1 MDRRQFFGQF
11 LALFTGTAAAQVFN
25 LASYPLL
32 ARLYTPTQF
41 GLFGAFVA
49 AAAIPGAIACGR
61 FELGI
66 TTAPAAGRKAMLW
79 LCIMVALGVSS
90 LATLGIAAY
99 WWWIA
104 TPLLGLLVPL
114 LFLTILLTGVANAV
128 TMYLMR
134 HEAFRFASTGV
145 VVRTAVTVGVQLG
158 AALIWP
164 SAAGLIAGFALGLI
178 AQTAMGLYLTRRD
191 HGIGRPRAGQMRAM
205 FRRFRKQV
213 SVDIPST
220 LLAALSLHLLPFFLQ
235 FLYGIKSVGFYSVG
249 QRIAVLPLQLFNDSL
264 SQVFFQRAARAQEER
279 GEFWREFRFTL
290 LASGAISLAMLAGLV
305 LLAKP
310 VVRIYLG
317 PGWDMAGTILVILAP
332 MLALRSVTMSLATT
346 VFVLKR
352 PGWLF
357 AHNVASV
364 AAIGLAF
371 GLAWQW
377 QSDLVGFLQLLAVLQ
392 GIEYAG
398 FALVLG
404 WAVWRQYRAV
414 TTWSPQR

>member
-1 MDRRQFFGQF
+1 MNRRQFFGQF
-11 LALFTGTAAAQVFN
+11 AALFTGTVAAQVFN
-25 LASYPLL
+25 LLSYPLL

-79 LCIMVALGVSS
+79 LCIAVALAVSTV
-90 LATLGIAAY
+90 ATLGIALY

-104 TPLLGLLVPL
+104 TPLLALLVPL
-114 LFLTILLTGVANAV
+114 LLVTIALTGIANAV

-134 HEAFRFASTGV
+134 HEAFSFASTGV
-145 VVRTAVTVGVQLG
+145 VLRTAITVGVQLG

-164 SAAGLIAGFALGLI
+164 SAAGLIAGFALGLV
-178 AQTAMGLYLTRRD
+178 AQAAMGLYLTRRD
-191 HGIGRPRAGQMRAM
+191 HGIGRPHPGQMRAM
-205 FRRFRKQV
+205 ARRFRKQV

-235 FLYGIKSVGFYSVG
+235 FLYGIKAVGFYSVG

-264 SQVFFQRAARAQEER
+264 AQVFFQRAARAHEER

-290 LASGAISLAMLAGLV
+290 LVSGAISLAMLAGLL
-305 LLAKP
+305 LLARP

-317 PGWDMAGTILVILAP
+317 PGWDMAGEILVILAP

-364 AAIGLAF
+364 LAIGLAF
-371 GLAWQW
+371 GLAWW
-377 QSDLVGFLQLLAVLQ
+377 RESDLVGFLQTLAVLQ
-392 GIEYAG
+392 GIEYAA

-404 WAVWRQYRAV
+404 WAALRLHTQVA
-414 TTWSPQR
+414 SAAGG

>member
-11 LALFTGTAAAQVFN
+11 LALFTGTAAAQLFN

-191 HGIGRPRAGQMRAM
+191 HGIGRPRLDQMRAM
-205 FRRFRKQV
+205 FRRFRRQV

-235 FLYGIKSVGFYSVG
+235 FLYGIKAVGFYSVG

-290 LASGAISLAMLAGLV
+290 LASGVISLAMLAGLV
-305 LLAKP
+305 LLARP

-317 PGWDMAGTILVILAP
+317 PGWDMAGTILVIMAP
-332 MLALRSVTMSLATT
+332 MLAIRSVTMSLATT

-371 GLAWQW
+371 GLAWSW
-377 QSDLVGFLQLLAVLQ
+377 HSDLVGFLQLLAVLQ

-404 WAVWRQYRAV
+404 WAVWRQYRTV
-414 TTWSPQR
+414 TRRELQQ